1 MIKKR
6 YVKRMYVEEAFCD
19 ECGSPMKF
27 TGVVLTTWPEQ
38 YPYNCVNPN
47 CNGHKIFYGDDWI
60 ICLPISTAQ
69 VNYIM
74 YIDIKNK
81 VK

>member
-27 TGVVLTTWPEQ
+27 TGVVLTNWPEQ

-47 CNGHKIFYGDDWI
+47 CNGHKIFYGDNRPGVLKYEFEDD
-60 ICLPISTAQ
+60 
-69 VNYIM
+69 VNE
-74 YIDIKNK
+74 
-81 VK
+81 